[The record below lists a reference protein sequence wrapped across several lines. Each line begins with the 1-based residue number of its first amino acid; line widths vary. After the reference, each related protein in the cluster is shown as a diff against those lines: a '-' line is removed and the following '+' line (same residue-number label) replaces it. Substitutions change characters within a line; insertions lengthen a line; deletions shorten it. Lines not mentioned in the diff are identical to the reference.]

1 MIYLYDKD
9 TRDFKYHGI
18 PLPSAYEVDV
28 NYTLNDEFFVNGRYP
43 IDVTLNYKL
52 IKEDKIV
59 KCHTP
64 DGMQPFRI
72 VTVRRFMGYVEFEA
86 WPLFYA
92 DMRSKL
98 IRPLQIPKGN
108 GLAAIGQFEQ
118 NLLSDTPF
126 NFTTNIIDVHDYHT
140 QTEDERES
148 NGKQLYNALEVFRDL
163 VNRWS
168 AEVVINGYDIR
179 LLNRVGED
187 KQVLL
192 YEKKNITDFVDET
205 SIKPLVTRVYGKSE
219 WTEDIKGTRNDKK
232 HSIEVT
238 IDSPLIDTYG
248 GVIHERQYTNNDL
261 RSKKELEDWLRL
273 KFTTEHIDKPRRSI
287 ELDTNFVDGHELSVG
302 DGLILKYLKHDIDEP
317 FRMTGYIYD
326 GFEDR
331 YKKVLIGSVKSD
343 MSSQIGNQI
352 SSNID
357 SIKQSLKKSGATGGV
372 TVNDLGNKNIFSEEK
387 PTGNFRDGDV
397 WFDQNNGMWFWSS
410 ELQDW
415 TEHPYNRNMNLVKN
429 KITKIESDWSGFTSD
444 FESAQEENEQKLQEF
459 NSHLTSIEEQFN
471 TQIKDLEQTN
481 TTSLD
486 NFKEQLEQFNSR
498 LGELDSLDEQA
509 LNDFRE
515 KIKAFDTRIDELS
528 LSNTHLIEEVEEQ
541 GKFGNAIDDMEKRL
555 ANTEERTNITFEMIG
570 DDGQT
575 KYSKNRATQNEA
587 EIPLGTET
595 VQLTTNLE
603 DGWDTSKTYT
613 VSFEAECV
621 KHEHTTVTFDMEHI
635 IGDVG
640 VVLTPGFSY
649 YPTVEETLNKTSNR
663 LYGVFLDEYTIQY
676 NPDWY
681 QPKQEQVTIEKGHR
695 QVLTLT
701 LKEVADGN
709 LTHKYIGEWSANPE
723 IILDGGGG

>member
-72 VTVRRFMGYVEFEA
+72 VTARRFMGYVEFEA

-98 IRPLQIPKGN
+98 IRPLQIAKGN

-163 VNRWS
+163 VNRWN

-219 WTEDIKGTRNDKK
+219 WTEDIKGTRDDKK
-232 HSIEVT
+232 HSIEAT

-331 YKKVLIGSVKSD
+331 YKKVLIGSVQSD

-357 SIKQSLKKSGATGGV
+357 SIKQSLKKGGATGGV

-387 PTGNFRDGDV
+387 PTGNFLEGDV

-459 NSHLTSIEEQFN
+459 NS
-471 TQIKDLEQTN
+471 
-481 TTSLD
+481 
-486 NFKEQLEQFNSR
+486 
-498 LGELDSLDEQA
+498 
-509 LNDFRE
+509 
-515 KIKAFDTRIDELS
+515 RIDEFS
-528 LSNTHLIEEVEEQ
+528 LSNTHLIEEVEEH

-621 KHEHTTVTFDMEHI
+621 KHDHTTVTFDMNHI

-640 VVLTPGFSY
+640 VVLTPSFSY

-695 QVLTLT
+695 QALTLT

>member
-9 TRDFKYHGI
+9 TRAFKYHGM

-28 NYTLNDEFFVNGRYP
+28 HYTLNDEFFVNGRYP

-64 DGMQPFRI
+64 NGMQPFRI
-72 VTVRRFMGYVEFEA
+72 VTVRRFMGYVDFEA

-98 IRPLQIPKGN
+98 IRPLQIAKGN

-163 VNRWS
+163 VNRWN

-219 WTEDIKGTRNDKK
+219 WTEDIKGTRDDKK
-232 HSIEVT
+232 HSIEAT

-331 YKKVLIGSVKSD
+331 YKKVLIGSVQSD

-357 SIKQSLKKSGATGGV
+357 SIKQSLKKGGATGGV

-459 NSHLTSIEEQFN
+459 NS
-471 TQIKDLEQTN
+471 
-481 TTSLD
+481 
-486 NFKEQLEQFNSR
+486 
-498 LGELDSLDEQA
+498 
-509 LNDFRE
+509 
-515 KIKAFDTRIDELS
+515 RIDEFS
-528 LSNTHLIEEVEEQ
+528 LSNTHLIEEVEEH

-575 KYSKNRATQNEA
+575 KYSKNRATQNEV

-649 YPTVEETLNKTSNR
+649 YPMVEETLNKTSNR
-663 LYGVFLDEYTIQY
+663 LYGVFLDDYTIQY

-695 QVLTLT
+695 QALTLT

-709 LTHKYIGEWSANPE
+709 LTHKYIGEWSANPK
-723 IILDGGGG
+723 IIFDGGGG